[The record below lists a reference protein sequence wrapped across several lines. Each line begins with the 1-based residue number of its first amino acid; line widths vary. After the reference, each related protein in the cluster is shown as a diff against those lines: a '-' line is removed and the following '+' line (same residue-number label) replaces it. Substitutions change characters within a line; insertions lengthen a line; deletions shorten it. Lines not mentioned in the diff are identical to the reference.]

1 MTLRKPS
8 TPCLSTCSSLGDI
21 PWRNPASINVT
32 CASFGVEAPTRSCR
46 DSTYG
51 LFVVNDG
58 HNGAA
63 AARYVVDTLSDYL
76 QPLLPR
82 GGPPSERRGAEF
94 TAWRHAIQRA
104 LTVAM
109 ALLHR
114 SFAAKG
120 VLAGC
125 TSTVV
130 LQVCWCM

>member
-1 MTLRKPS
+1 M
-8 TPCLSTCSSLGDI
+8 I
-21 PWRNPASINVT
+21 
-32 CASFGVEAPTRSCR
+32 
-46 DSTYG
+46 
-51 LFVVNDG
+51 
-58 HNGAA
+58 
-63 AARYVVDTLSDYL
+63 TLSDYL

-82 GGPPSERRGAEF
+82 GGPPPERRGADF

-130 LQVCWCM
+130 LQVRGQSASVPASGVLVSAMITHHSGLCAVVTWLVPCMPADRP

>member
-1 MTLRKPS
+1 MLHA
-8 TPCLSTCSSLGDI
+8 CCSD
-21 PWRNPASINVT
+21 A
-32 CASFGVEAPTRSCR
+32 
-46 DSTYG
+46 TYG

-63 AARYVVDTLSDYL
+63 AARYAADSLSDYL

-82 GGPPSERRGAEF
+82 GGPPPEKRGAEF

-130 LQVCWCM
+130 LQVRCSSLDV